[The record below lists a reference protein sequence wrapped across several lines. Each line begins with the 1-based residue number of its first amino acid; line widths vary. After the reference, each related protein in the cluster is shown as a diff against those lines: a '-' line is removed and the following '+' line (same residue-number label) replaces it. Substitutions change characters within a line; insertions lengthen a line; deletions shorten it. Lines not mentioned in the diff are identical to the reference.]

1 MYMGL
6 HVYLYTCRQ
15 LSKNAQTLIVQG
27 FFIFYTLLIV
37 REILKILGIN
47 NKGRRCVVK
56 DLTLLFDLIL
66 HEGLMKYKK
75 IGSRASLP
83 NRLNEDETYSRNKKG
98 VVFVTR
104 SKEDLHSSSGVK
116 GYIITSKESVIEDSE
131 SLSHWT
137 PNIFNYGTYTNEHRK
152 YIKGH
157 VETNLQQINTFVVDI
172 DSKRQSYT
180 EILSAALDQSIGV
193 PTLILETP
201 KGFQVYF
208 VLDKPLFISN
218 KNNYRGLKVAKRISE
233 NIKKSLAKVL
243 QGVDVSCNDFGFF
256 RIPKDENIR
265 WFSKEMT
272 FDFGSL
278 IEWSRRQDDDHGRHL
293 FVVHEQKA
301 MHDVTQ
307 EEWFQ
312 QLLAA
317 KHVKG
322 QAGQIGR
329 DNLLF
334 TLALACYS
342 AGKEESNTFNLLD
355 EVNSSLHAPLKHS
368 EVRKI
373 VASAYKGR
381 FKGPHSSYI
390 QQLLEEWGS
399 GKEVNIQSSNG
410 WHKFKKARKDRKR
423 SHYDEWETDI
433 LAFINEQASTSS
445 PVIWTTQN
453 QLCKQIGISRST
465 FNEVVKQSTKIMMR
479 SKGKGCKAQTG
490 LTSVSVLLQCAL
502 NYNQTNR
509 AIYYEAINSML
520 EEKDNAVAMELLQ
533 ETLKTVENAVRPRV
547 YDLFTFNT
555 S

>member
-1 MYMGL
+1 M
-6 HVYLYTCRQ
+6 
-15 LSKNAQTLIVQG
+15 
-27 FFIFYTLLIV
+27 
-37 REILKILGIN
+37 
-47 NKGRRCVVK
+47 K

-83 NRLNEDETYSRNKKG
+83 NRLNEDETNLRNKKG

-116 GYIITSKESVIEDSE
+116 GYIITSKESVIEDCE

-137 PNIFNYGTYTNEHRK
+137 PNVFNYGTYTNEHRK

-180 EILSAALDQSIGV
+180 EILSAALDQSIGA

-243 QGVDVSCNDFGFF
+243 HSVDISCNDFGFF
-256 RIPKDENIR
+256 RIPKNENIR

-278 IEWSRRQDDDHGRHL
+278 IEWSRRQDDDHGRNL
-293 FVVHEQKA
+293 FVVHDQKA
-301 MHDVTQ
+301 VHDVTQ

-317 KHVKG
+317 RHVKG

-342 AGKEESNTFNLLD
+342 AGKEESETFNLLD
-355 EVNSSLHAPLKHS
+355 EVNTSLYAPLKHS

-373 VASAYKGR
+373 VISAYKGR

-433 LAFINEQASTSS
+433 LAFINEQTSS
-445 PVIWTTQN
+445 SSPIIWTTQN

-502 NYNQTNR
+502 NFNQTNR
-509 AIYYEAINSML
+509 AIYYEAINIML
-520 EEKDNAVAMELLQ
+520 EEKDNAIPLELLQ
-533 ETLKTVENAVRPRV
+533 QTLKTVENAVRPRV
-547 YDLFTFNT
+547 YDLFTLNT

>member
-1 MYMGL
+1 M
-6 HVYLYTCRQ
+6 
-15 LSKNAQTLIVQG
+15 
-27 FFIFYTLLIV
+27 
-37 REILKILGIN
+37 
-47 NKGRRCVVK
+47 K
-56 DLTLLFDLIL
+56 DLTLLFNLIL

-75 IGSRASLP
+75 VGSRASLP
-83 NRLNEDETYSRNKKG
+83 NRLKEEEINLRNKKG
-98 VVFVTR
+98 IVFVTR
-104 SKEDLHSSSGVK
+104 SKEDLNSPSGVK
-116 GYIITSKESVIEDSE
+116 GYIVSSKESVIEDCE
-131 SLSHWT
+131 TLSHWT
-137 PNIFNYGTYTNEHRK
+137 PNVFNYGTYTNEHRK

-180 EILSAALDQSIGV
+180 EILTAALDQSIGA
-193 PTLILETP
+193 PTLILETS

-218 KNNYRGLKVAKRISE
+218 RNEYRGIKVAKRISE

-243 QGVDVSCNDFGFF
+243 HGVDVSCNDFGFF
-256 RIPKDENIR
+256 RMPKDENIR
-265 WFSKEMT
+265 WFSQEMT

-278 IEWSRRQDDDHGRHL
+278 IEWSRRQDNDQGRGL
-293 FVVHEQKA
+293 FIVHDQKA

-317 KHVKG
+317 RHVKG

-342 AGKEESNTFNLLD
+342 AGKEESETFNVLD
-355 EVNSSLHAPLKHS
+355 EVNSSLYSPLKHS

-373 VASAYKGR
+373 VASAHKGR

-390 QQLLEEWGS
+390 RQLLEEWGS
-399 GKEVNIQSSNG
+399 GEEVNIHTNNG

-433 LAFINEQASTSS
+433 LAFINEQTSSSS

-453 QLCKQIGISRST
+453 QLCQQIGISRST

-490 LTSVSVLLQCAL
+490 LTSVAVLLQCAL
-502 NYNQTNR
+502 EFNQTSR
-509 AIYYEAINSML
+509 ATYYETINIML
-520 EEKDNAVAMELLQ
+520 VEKDNAVAWDLLQ
-533 ETLKTVENAVRPRV
+533 QTLKTVENAARPRV

>member
-1 MYMGL
+1 M
-6 HVYLYTCRQ
+6 
-15 LSKNAQTLIVQG
+15 
-27 FFIFYTLLIV
+27 
-37 REILKILGIN
+37 
-47 NKGRRCVVK
+47 K
-56 DLTLLFDLIL
+56 DLTILFDLIL

-83 NRLNEDETYSRNKKG
+83 NRLNEDKPNLRSKKG
-98 VVFVTR
+98 IVFVTR
-104 SKEDLHSSSGVK
+104 SKEDLHSSPGVK
-116 GYIITSKESVIEDSE
+116 GYIISSKESVIEDCDT
-131 SLSHWT
+131 LSHWT
-137 PNIFNYGTYTNEHRK
+137 PNVFNYGTYTNAHRK

-172 DSKRQSYT
+172 DSKDQAST
-180 EILSAALDQSIGV
+180 EILTAALDQSIGA

-218 KNNYRGLKVAKRISE
+218 KNEFRGLKVAKRISE

-243 QGVDVSCNDFGFF
+243 HGVDVSCNDFGFF
-256 RIPKDENIR
+256 RIPKEENIR
-265 WFSKEMT
+265 WFSKELT

-278 IEWSRRQDDDHGRHL
+278 IEWSRRQDDDHGRSL
-293 FVVHEQKA
+293 FVVHEQKSI
-301 MHDVTQ
+301 HDVTQ

-317 KHVKG
+317 RHVKG

-342 AGKEESNTFNLLD
+342 AGKDEGETFNLLD
-355 EVNSSLHAPLKHS
+355 EVNSSLYAPLKHS

-373 VASAYKGR
+373 IVSVYKGR

-390 QQLLEEWGS
+390 QQLIEEWGS
-399 GKEVNIQSSNG
+399 GKEVTIRSSNG

-433 LAFINEQASTSS
+433 LAFINEQTSS
-445 PVIWTTQN
+445 STPVFWSTQN
-453 QLCKQIGISRST
+453 QLCEQIGISRST
-465 FNEVVKQSTKIMMR
+465 FNEVVKKSTKIMM
-479 SKGKGCKAQTG
+479 KTHGKGCRAQTG

-502 NYNQTNR
+502 DYNQTKR
-509 AIYYEAINSML
+509 ATYYTSVKLMAV
-520 EEKDNAVAMELLQ
+520 EKDNVIALQLLQ
-533 ETLKTVENAVRPRV
+533 EIIENVKNTVIPRD
-547 YDLFTFNT
+547 YDLFTLN
-555 S
+555 SS